1 MVAGDRVGQDSR
13 HQTIALPAIIEL
25 GAWRQSMIDAIA
37 KFEDALVQGDTQNP
51 CSPFARCSARSQ
63 RNGPNAGANW
73 SQPSEN

>member
-1 MVAGDRVGQDSR
+1 
-13 HQTIALPAIIEL
+13 
-25 GAWRQSMIDAIA
+25 MIDAIA

-63 RNGPNAGANW
+63 RNGPNAGASW